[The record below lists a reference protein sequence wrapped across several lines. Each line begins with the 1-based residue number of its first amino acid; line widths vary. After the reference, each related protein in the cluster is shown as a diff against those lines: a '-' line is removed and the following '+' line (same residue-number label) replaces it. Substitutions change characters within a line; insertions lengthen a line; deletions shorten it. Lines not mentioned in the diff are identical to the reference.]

1 MERKPTFGELW
12 KNNKNARYLIL
23 LAINTILFFAV
34 YRVLLFYAE
43 RTDETYYSFIVM
55 VLYMVLLAIFV
66 MWYLIYNRFLYR
78 KNLTKDDLSPD
89 MSDEEKEAF
98 LADGRERLAKSKW
111 MMLIIFPL
119 VFTFLIDAV
128 DLFILDLFR
137 S

>member
-119 VFTFLIDAV
+119 VITFLFDTLE
-128 DLFILDLFR
+128 LFVFDLFR
-137 S
+137 

>member
-55 VLYMVLLAIFV
+55 VLYMVLLAVFV
-66 MWYLIYNRFLYR
+66 LWYLIYNRFLYR
-78 KNLTKDDLSPD
+78 KNLTKDDLPSD

-128 DLFILDLFR
+128 DLFIFDLFR
-137 S
+137 A